1 MSRFVIQNMIYDTDK
16 MKLVGTVRKW
26 YEFRGWLSQQIFG
39 EGTGRTYDCRLYRS
53 DKGNWLLTHDDDT
66 GAVIGEA
73 IKEEEAKDLI
83 MHSDYDAYTEYF
95 GILEEA

>member
-53 DKGNWLLTHDDDT
+53 DKGNWLLTHGDDT
-66 GAVIGEA
+66 GPLLG
-73 IKEEEAKDLI
+73 KLLKKKRLK
-83 MHSDYDAYTEYF
+83 T
-95 GILEEA
+95 